1 MNKVIGEKTRPTNE
15 PPLCVTCSNAL
26 IVKGTRFGDDLTICR
41 SGLGPVRF
49 RVTECSAYDDSRIVP
64 VYRLEET
71 AWRRWG
77 DRFVSPSELYELRRA
92 AAQSGN
98 AADDDE
104 K

>member
-26 IVKGTRFGDDLTICR
+26 IVKGTRMGDDITLCR
-41 SGLGPVRF
+41 GGLGRVTF
-49 RVTECSAYDDSRIVP
+49 TVTECSAYDDSRIVP

-92 AAQSGN
+92 AAQSGSP
-98 AADDDE
+98 AE
-104 K
+104 GE